1 VFRLARSPHAHALAR
16 PAARRGGAGPKAR
29 PVNEALD
36 ALDALVFLAVKDR
49 DLAAPP
55 GSGLAE
61 GDRYIVGPSPT
72 GAWAGRA
79 GQVALWR
86 DGGWRFF
93 QPKAGWAARIADE
106 GVTLVHDGA
115 AWGPLLAGIG
125 EIQNLL
131 RLGVG
136 TTADATNRFAF
147 KGENALL
154 TAPYAAE
161 GGSGD
166 LRLKLNK
173 ETAADVL
180 SLLLQSGFSGRAE
193 LGLVGDDDL
202 VLKVSADGSVW
213 REALRVQRASGA
225 VTFPAA
231 GAPGAPRNRFV
242 NPSFQISQE
251 NGDAAGTAN
260 GYHPADQLMLVTAG
274 SGFAVS
280 AQRVAAATPGG
291 STHRVRLSVT
301 GAKASL
307 ASGDL
312 LALAQRIEG
321 RAIADLRFGSAP
333 ARPIVVRFGLRAP
346 AGTYAV
352 RLANGAGTRSFLA
365 PVTIAPA
372 EAGTDVVRAIA
383 VPGDVAGTW
392 ATDHTLG
399 LVVQVTFAAGA
410 SLLGAAGWQGAAA
423 HAASGATN
431 GLASASNVFELFDCS
446 LTADPDG
453 GGIAP
458 RFEPPDP
465 GDELLRCQRFF
476 RLVTGSTWR
485 GRTVSGVTVGHVAVQ
500 FAPEMRDAP
509 AVVAASGGEL
519 GFPAGAP
526 TIHAP
531 TRRSV
536 SHFKYAS
543 ATLDDAFTIADL
555 TLNARL

>member
-1 VFRLARSPHAHALAR
+1 MPTSPSLGL
-16 PAARRGGAGPKAR
+16 PLVAAAQAQKHVT
-29 PVNEALD
+29 VNEALD

-49 DLAAPP
+49 DLNAPP

-61 GDRYIVGPSPT
+61 GDRYIVGSSPA

-115 AWGPLLAGIG
+115 AWGPLLTAIG
-125 EIQNLL
+125 EIQNVS
-131 RLGVG
+131 RFGVG
-136 TTADATNRFAF
+136 TAADATNRLAF

-154 TAPYAAE
+154 TAPTAAE

-166 LRLKLNK
+166 LRVKLNK

-202 VLKVSADGSVW
+202 TLKVSADGTTW

-231 GAPGAPRNRFV
+231 GAPGGARNRFV

-280 AQRVAAATPGG
+280 AQRVASATPGG

-321 RAIADLRFGSAP
+321 RAIADLRFGSAA
-333 ARPIVVRFGLRAP
+333 ARPLVVRFGLRAP

-352 RLANGAGTRSFLA
+352 RLANGAGTRSFLGA
-365 PVTIAPA
+365 ITIAPS
-372 EAGTDVVRAIA
+372 EAGTDVVRVLA
-383 VPGDVAGTW
+383 VPGDATGAW

-399 LVVQVTFAAGA
+399 LLVQLTFAAGSA
-410 SLLGAAGWQGAAA
+410 LLGAAGWQGAAA
-423 HAASGATN
+423 HAVSGATN
-431 GLASASNVFELFDCS
+431 GLASATNVFELFDCGV
-446 LTADPDG
+446 TADPDG
-453 GGIAP
+453 GGIAA

-476 RLVTGSTWR
+476 RQVTGVIWR
-485 GRTVSGVTVGHVAVQ
+485 GRATAGATVGHVAVPLS
-500 FAPEMRDAP
+500 PEMRDTP
-509 AVVAASGGEL
+509 AVTATSGGES

-526 TIHAP
+526 SVTAVS
-531 TRRSV
+531 RRGV
-536 SHFKYAS
+536 AVFKSAS
-543 ATLDDAFTIADL
+543 ATLDDAFFLADL